1 MDLFSY
7 QRVLLTSHSFPAQ
20 NSTQKRRKNKTSAV
34 AICSLSSFGY
44 IGVNNRT
51 ERKFKNQTLDY
62 LEDIRDKKLE
72 TNAEAQRLVDEIQ
85 KFSQIYI
92 QKIQSHADSLIT
104 RVQQNRQ
111 AKLSAIE
118 DTIADIER
126 LENETENALDIRYRH
141 FCQNIRTN

>member
-1 MDLFSY
+1 M
-7 QRVLLTSHSFPAQ
+7 
-20 NSTQKRRKNKTSAV
+20 
-34 AICSLSSFGY
+34 
-44 IGVNNRT
+44 
-51 ERKFKNQTLDY
+51 
-62 LEDIRDKKLE
+62 EDIRDKKIE

-92 QKIQSHADSLIT
+92 QKIQSHADSLIG

-126 LENETENALDIRYRH
+126 LENETENALDIRYFDYFEFSVFNMMLMH
-141 FCQNIRTN
+141 E

>member
-1 MDLFSY
+1 M
-7 QRVLLTSHSFPAQ
+7 
-20 NSTQKRRKNKTSAV
+20 
-34 AICSLSSFGY
+34 
-44 IGVNNRT
+44 
-51 ERKFKNQTLDY
+51 
-62 LEDIRDKKLE
+62 EDIRDKKLE

-126 LENETENALDIRYRH
+126 LENETENALDIR
-141 FCQNIRTN
+141 